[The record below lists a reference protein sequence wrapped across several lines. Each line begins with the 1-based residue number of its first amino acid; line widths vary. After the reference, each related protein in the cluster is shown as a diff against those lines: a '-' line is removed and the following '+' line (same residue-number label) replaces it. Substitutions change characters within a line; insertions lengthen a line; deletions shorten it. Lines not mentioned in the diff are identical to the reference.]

1 MKNYLKIIIY
11 AAIAVVIATLLA
23 VSITQGRHLK
33 SLKIQV
39 TEQSAVIDSLLKRRM
54 TVFDVT
60 LNVTDKSTNKI
71 YGRYNKGT
79 IQMPSTK
86 SYVLEMDSVNMN
98 VRN

>member
-1 MKNYLKIIIY
+1 MKTYLKIIIY

-71 YGRYNKGT
+71 YGRYNKGS
-79 IQMPSTK
+79 IIMPSNK
-86 SYVLEMDSVNMN
+86 SYVLEMDSVSMN
-98 VRN
+98 IVN

>member
-1 MKNYLKIIIY
+1 MKTYLKIIIY
-11 AAIAVVIATLLA
+11 AAIAVAIATLLA
-23 VSITQGRHLK
+23 VSISQGKHIK

-71 YGRYNKGT
+71 YGRYNKGS
-79 IQMPSTK
+79 IIMPSNK
-86 SYVLEMDSVNMN
+86 SYVLELDSVIMN
-98 VRN
+98 IGN

>member
-1 MKNYLKIIIY
+1 MKTYLKIIIY

-71 YGRYNKGT
+71 YGRYNKGS
-79 IQMPSTK
+79 IIMPGNK
-86 SYVLEMDSVNMN
+86 SYVLEVDSVNMN
-98 VRN
+98 VK

>member
-1 MKNYLKIIIY
+1 MKTYLKIIIY
-11 AAIAVVIATLLA
+11 AAIAVAIATLLA
-23 VSITQGRHLK
+23 VSISQGKHIK

-71 YGRYNKGT
+71 YGRYNKGS
-79 IQMPSTK
+79 IIMPSNK
-86 SYVLEMDSVNMN
+86 SYVLELDSVSMN
-98 VRN
+98 VGN

>member
-1 MKNYLKIIIY
+1 MKTYLKIIIY

-71 YGRYNKGT
+71 YGRYNKGS
-79 IQMPSTK
+79 IIMPSNK
-86 SYVLEMDSVNMN
+86 SYVLELDSVSMN
-98 VRN
+98 VAN

>member
-23 VSITQGRHLK
+23 VSITECRHLK

-86 SYVLEMDSVNMN
+86 SYVLELDSVSMN
-98 VRN
+98 VGN